1 MLIANKFG
9 IWEQTKAWITS
20 SGAYL
25 STMVLIIYA
34 VRLSLWSGLMFHAIY
49 REGSEVAATVVYAIC
64 CGSLYKWGRILKH
77 NKKTFKAPTEDGPQD
92 ELQTLA

>member
-1 MLIANKFG
+1 MKIKTG
-9 IWEQTKAWITS
+9 ITS

-25 STMVLIIYA
+25 STIVLIIYA

-49 REGSEVAATVVYAIC
+49 REGSEVAATVLYALC
-64 CGSLYKWGRILKH
+64 CGTLYKWGRILKRS
-77 NKKTFKAPTEDGPQD
+77 KKAFKVSTEDEPQA